1 MSLFHLVAGTLH
13 IIGIMCVIISRSD
26 EHSLQPTFVIVK
38 TFLVIYCTTL
48 SELCIASIGSIID
61 GRNGKDLEGS
71 SRGLIELLP
80 QHSL

>member
-1 MSLFHLVAGTLH
+1 
-13 IIGIMCVIISRSD
+13 VIISQSD
-26 EHSLQPTFVIVK
+26 EHSLQLTFVIVK
-38 TFLVIYCTTL
+38 TFFVMYCTAL
-48 SELCIASIGSIID
+48 LELCIASIDSIID